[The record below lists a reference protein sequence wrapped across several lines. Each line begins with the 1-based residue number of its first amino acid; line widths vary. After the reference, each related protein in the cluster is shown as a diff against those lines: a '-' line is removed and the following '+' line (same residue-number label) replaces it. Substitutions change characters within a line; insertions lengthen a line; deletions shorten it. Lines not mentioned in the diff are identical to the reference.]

1 MLSTAAKY
9 AKPTKIQNH
18 TRGLYQF
25 IYSILLFPPEGPGE
39 KAAMVKLL
47 YRNNKSASPQNN
59 RPTCH
64 IVSDSHSGESDHNKV
79 DGLQRGPALDVFK
92 DDSRDGDKNNAAS
105 QDEQDGGCDSNFCLA
120 DLSVFLLT

>member
-1 MLSTAAKY
+1 MLRTAAKY

-25 IYSILLFPPEGPGE
+25 IYSILLFPPEGTGE
-39 KAAMVKLL
+39 KTTMVKGL
-47 YRNNKSASPQNN
+47 YRNSESASPHNN
-59 RPTCH
+59 RLTCH

-92 DDSRDGDKNNAAS
+92 DDSRDGDKNNAAG
-105 QDEQDGGCDSNFCLA
+105 QDEQDGGRNSDLRLA